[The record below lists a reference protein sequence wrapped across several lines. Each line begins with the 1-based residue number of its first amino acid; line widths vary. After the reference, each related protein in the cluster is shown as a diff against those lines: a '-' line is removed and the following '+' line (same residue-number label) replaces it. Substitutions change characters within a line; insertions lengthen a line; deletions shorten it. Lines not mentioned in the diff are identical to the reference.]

1 MWISARKWER
11 MCQRIFV
18 CEKRIAAQE
27 RMLDEKIMGMAKRL
41 LREPD
46 ELSKEIED
54 QEAIEQFV
62 EEFIQ
67 S

>member
-11 MCQRIFV
+11 MCQRIAA
-18 CEKRIAAQE
+18 CEKRIATQE
-27 RMLDEKIMGMAKRL
+27 KMLDEKIMGRAKRL
-41 LREPD
+41 LKEPD
-46 ELSKEIED
+46 ELSKEIES

-62 EEFIQ
+62 EEFIL

>member
-1 MWISARKWER
+1 MWISAHKWEC
-11 MCQRIFV
+11 MCQRVAV

-27 RMLDEKIMGMAKRL
+27 KMLDEKIMEMAKRL
-41 LREPD
+41 LRQPD
-46 ELSKEIED
+46 ELSKEIES

-62 EEFIQ
+62 DEFIQ

>member
-11 MCQRIFV
+11 MYQRIAS

-27 RMLDEKIMGMAKRL
+27 KMLDEKIMGMAKRL

-46 ELSKEIED
+46 ELLKEIKD